1 MSEYSRTIVPAF
13 DRQQGLKT
21 VFKLLASS
29 SEIIRLQALKLL
41 GFFLQRS
48 TVRLLLHPNS
58 FTMATYN
65 VLFEIPVEKVSGL
78 VVEKRTSEIT
88 ADWKI
93 ENPGKLFYK
102 IMFCGFQRFY
112 KISVWQD
119 YLFDL
124 PYFYST
130 QEIQTVITDRVF
142 DLLKILLHHAIKFE
156 YGGWRALI
164 DTLSILH
171 GRINKMVENM
181 KDDDDNE
188 PKPPVSSKNLS
199 GTQTPVDE
207 HSVAT
212 PTKSTSYRQVFETSQ
227 LLPFTISEFKYS
239 PMHIHLLPSV
249 FDSIEIDMTNVLC
262 NACGGLLPVLTS
274 ATSANNEIELLENT
288 EGLSSKDALN
298 ILKRVMSLSDLFILA
313 NSGNFAE
320 H

>member
-48 TVRLLLHPNS
+48 T
-58 FTMATYN
+58 
-65 VLFEIPVEKVSGL
+65 IPVEKVSGL

-93 ENPGKLFYK
+93 ENPE
-102 IMFCGFQRFY
+102 RFY